1 MFYGQFLEDKYINE
15 LFSNKNNGVCIDV
28 GAYDGITGSNSFLF
42 EQNGW
47 DCLCIEPI
55 PDSFDKCNSIRK
67 NSVKYCISD
76 KDKEDVEFTVFKLIG
91 NNLSAISSLIPDDR
105 LIDSHKHLI
114 QDTTKILVQVRSL
127 TSLLDELNF
136 NEDIDF
142 ISIDTENTELD
153 VLKGIDF
160 NKYNI
165 KMLVI
170 ENNYNEPFCENYLI
184 DYGYIKINRLAVNDF
199 YIKKSMPKNFKI
211 ISAYYYIQ
219 NNIELA
225 NVTNKINSL
234 YSIFQLNQDHNTF
247 IVSNSLFG
255 DTIMYTTK
263 TLYVNIET
271 KHKNKI
277 TLQFVEGSVVNWNN
291 IETEI
296 EIEYNKNK
304 LSTLIDV
311 SIGEI
316 IDKYSILELKK
327 KYITNTI
334 SLSEIQKEL
343 FLFNK
348 YNEIKNNYVF
358 FYKILLHINENIW
371 LDTDKIKQM
380 DINDSDPDNILKFA
394 LLSNNIFI
402 NNQKRFRLKNYF
414 NQLTDSNINEQKSY
428 NKTCCYIDIHDDETI
443 YDKIS
448 EINYLFLEYDLLYFN
463 MKYSTII
470 TNIFMNPNKSFTE
483 SESESNFDINVKIIK
498 LNEYIIEDELRVT
511 YDLEPIKYISGG
523 LIGDFIYQ
531 LSVINEKFYLTGR
544 KGIVYI
550 ANTGDKF
557 IFGLQK
563 AYDDLFNIVSKQR
576 YIYEFKMFN
585 NETIDINL
593 SIWRQNLEYTLNNNY
608 SFYETHKFNYNVEWG
623 NHPWIQCETDQ
634 TWSNKIII
642 STSSRRFMTPEQIL
656 SFIEIIKDKIDECI
670 FVSFEIKEWNFFCKE
685 IGLDIPLYLI
695 NNFEEL
701 AIIINSCKYA
711 YLSLS
716 SPQAFANSLHKEHI
730 CLLSYLRNT
739 QTLSRYD
746 VILANLTHKF
756 AHLKLL

>member
-105 LIDSHKHLI
+105 LINSHKHLI

-136 NEDIDF
+136 NKDIDF

-199 YIKKSMPKNFKI
+199 YIKKSIPKYFKI

-219 NNIELA
+219 NNIEFA

-234 YSIFQLNQDHNTF
+234 YSIFQLNHDHNTF

-291 IETEI
+291 IETE
-296 EIEYNKNK
+296 YNKNK

-327 KYITNTI
+327 TYITNTI

-380 DINDSDPDNILKFA
+380 DINDKDPDNILKFA

-483 SESESNFDINVKIIK
+483 SESNFDINVKTIK

-523 LIGDFIYQ
+523 RIGDFIYQ

-593 SIWRQNLEYTLNNNY
+593 SIWRQNLEYALNNNY
-608 SFYETHKFNYNVEWG
+608 SFYEIYKFNYNVDWG
-623 NHPWIQCETDQ
+623 NHPWIQCDTDQ

-656 SFIEIIKDKIDECI
+656 SFIETIKDKIDECI
-670 FVSFEIKEWNFFCKE
+670 FVSFEIKEWDFFCKE
-685 IGLDIPLYLI
+685 IGINIPLHLM

-701 AIIINSCKYA
+701 AIIIKSCKYA

-730 CLLSYLRNT
+730 CLLSYVSNT